1 MGYSGWDRVGRPNAA
16 PNGNRIIRIMVS
28 LRQRGV
34 ADTMTVDGAG
44 IQDRNSVEMSNNANV
59 RSLFVVDC
67 LVLRRFVKDT
77 DYSAANVFP
86 MNKSLGTSHHNIVSS
101 CGGRS
106 RKWKRFPCT
115 IEHVAQEKSLRTE
128 QCRYCVSRHEES
140 LLAGEYTIWVT

>member
-1 MGYSGWDRVGRPNAA
+1 MGYSGWDRAGRPNAA
-16 PNGNRIIRIMVS
+16 PNGNRIIRIMAS

-59 RSLFVVDC
+59 RGLF
-67 LVLRRFVKDT
+67 VLRRFVKDT

-106 RKWKRFPCT
+106 RTWKRLPCT
-115 IEHVAQEKSLRTE
+115 VEHVAQEKSLRTE
-128 QCRYCVSRHEES
+128 QCRYCISRHEER
-140 LLAGEYTIWVT
+140 LLAVEYTIWVT